1 MNCIENTEKSFGR
14 NAGNS
19 GAGGMAGRIVMLIVG
34 IILIIGVAMPIST
47 QVIGDQNF
55 TGTTKTITDQ
65 IPIFLAI
72 GSILLV
78 IGATMFV

>member
-1 MNCIENTEKSFGR
+1 MNCIENTDKSFGR
-14 NAGNS
+14 NSGQAGV
-19 GAGGMAGRIVMLIVG
+19 GGMAGRIVMLIVG

-47 QVIGDQNF
+47 EVITAQNF
-55 TGTTKTITDQ
+55 TGTTATITNQ

-78 IGATMFV
+78 IGATMFA